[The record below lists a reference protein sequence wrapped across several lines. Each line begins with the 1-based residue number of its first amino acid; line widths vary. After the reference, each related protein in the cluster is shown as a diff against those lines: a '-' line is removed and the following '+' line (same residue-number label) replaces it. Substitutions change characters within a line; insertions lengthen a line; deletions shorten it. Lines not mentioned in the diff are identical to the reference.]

1 LRPLVLAVFLVLLPF
16 SVKADSEPLRVLVMG
31 DSLSAAY
38 RLREDQGWV
47 ALLQQRLKLQN
58 PRVELFNAS
67 VSGATTAA
75 GLRILPARLD
85 EIKPDLVLLELG
97 ANDALQGKP
106 LAYIRKNLERLI
118 NLSTN
123 NGARVLLIAIRIPP
137 NYGAAYA
144 EPFYK
149 QYQEL
154 AEQYQL
160 FYAPFML
167 EGIADKPALMMD
179 DGKHP
184 TAEGQLKVLENI
196 WPHLQSAVETIIEQ

>member
-16 SVKADSEPLRVLVMG
+16 SAKADSEPLRVLVMG